1 MGDAGRPAR
10 AACSRGAA
18 LITIRA
24 VDAFGKML
32 LIAGAVLAA
41 LGGII
46 LLAAKFG
53 LPRLPGDVLVRRDN
67 FTFYMP
73 LGLMI
78 VLSIVLTIVLNLIAR
93 R

>member
-1 MGDAGRPAR
+1 
-10 AACSRGAA
+10 
-18 LITIRA
+18 

-41 LGGII
+41 LGGIV

-53 LPRLPGDVLVRRDN
+53 LPRLPGDILVRRDN